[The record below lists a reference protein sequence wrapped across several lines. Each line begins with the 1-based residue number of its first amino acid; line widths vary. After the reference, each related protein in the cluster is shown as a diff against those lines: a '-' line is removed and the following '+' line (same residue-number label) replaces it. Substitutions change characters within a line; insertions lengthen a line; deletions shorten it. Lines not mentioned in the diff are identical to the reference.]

1 MLFINYFIASLI
13 SFFGLIL
20 GMILIKIAP
29 EEQKPGKKYFILLQ
43 NLFFTISII
52 LFLYFLK
59 INSGIIFLIAISLI
73 IYLSKIKI
81 KDYFRKSEFLY
92 FLLAIIFFLSSKNTS
107 SFLTESVIIFLFG
120 MPTGSLLFNKKN
132 KNYLKVVLR
141 SIIFLVVSLLLFLIY
156 PLI

>member
-20 GMILIKIAP
+20 GIILIKIAP
-29 EEQKPGKKYFILLQ
+29 EEQKPGEKYFILLQ
-43 NLFFTISII
+43 NLFFTLSIV

-59 INSGIIFLIAISLI
+59 INIIITFLIAILLTA
-73 IYLSKIKI
+73 YFSKIKI
-81 KDYFRKSEFLY
+81 RDYFRKSEFLY

-107 SFLTESVIIFLFG
+107 LFLTESVIIFLFG
-120 MPTGSLLFNKKN
+120 MPTGSLLFNRKKKN
-132 KNYLKVVLR
+132 YFKVGLR
-141 SIIFLVVSLLLFLIY
+141 SIIFLVVALLLFFIY